1 MDREG
6 QREENAAARTVRVL
20 VVEASRDG
28 FERTLELFTGARD
41 LRFHIDW
48 IPRCEMACE
57 ALSSGVHDLV
67 LIHAGLGRPTC
78 LDLVLRATSLD
89 PERPT
94 LVLCER
100 PQRELLED
108 ARLAGAAG
116 ILVKERSSAGAI
128 ERAARSLASRPR
140 RPPRRRPAPP
150 GPDGE
155 TGLQGRAASS
165 RSTDRSA

>member
-6 QREENAAARTVRVL
+6 QRKEHAATRTVRVL

-48 IPRCEMACE
+48 IPRCEMACQ
-57 ALSSGVHDLV
+57 ALASGMHDLV
-67 LIHAGLGRPTC
+67 LIHAGLGRPAC

-128 ERAARSLASRPR
+128 ERAARSLARRPR
-140 RPPRRRPAPP
+140 RAARRRPEPAPH
-150 GPDGE
+150 DGE
-155 TGLQGRAASS
+155 AGPAGQAASS
-165 RSTDRSA
+165 HGPGRPA